1 MGYFNQNPLPPKFGK
16 TPLELLSEKTV
27 DPPSLASAWGFQT
40 GMGLLGAGCH
50 LCKNWIYRRPFISG
64 NLLITIFS
72 LEMFNITIDFVSFQ
86 VFRCIQSIS
95 LLHSLLEIS
104 SWSIDETIGL
114 NEMRFCDITL
124 NCIQKTSQL
133 QVMTEYFVVYDILN
147 YQSLII
153 SQSRVLGHNFRHGK
167 CS

>member
-72 LEMFNITIDFVSFQ
+72 LEMFNITIAFVLG
-86 VFRCIQSIS
+86 IQMYPI
-95 LLHSLLEIS
+95 
-104 SWSIDETIGL
+104 
-114 NEMRFCDITL
+114 
-124 NCIQKTSQL
+124 
-133 QVMTEYFVVYDILN
+133 YFVAAFTAGNFFLEYRRN
-147 YQSLII
+147 YWAE
-153 SQSRVLGHNFRHGK
+153 RDAVLRHYIELHPEDFPAPGNDRIF
-167 CS
+167 CCI